1 MQRRLH
7 LGIYPMCPYPANDHG
22 VKWDPIENRQPWL
35 DYGAMMA
42 AMKGK
47 KWVME
52 PHCVEIAE
60 NTAQANMFETLEGW
74 VVPITFG
81 KAPQASV
88 LLRNMPFISGS
99 TLPLRVSNIG
109 VAEWDG
115 VLDQMPEP
123 RAGLDRRRDM
133 FGMGTDEEATPA
145 AEEKPDEI
153 RMELA
158 NGDSLAGEVSAIHD
172 GIITVNSPLGEIK
185 LPVSRLRTVTLK
197 PVEAERSKRRNGD
210 IRAWFHDG
218 SSIVFNLE
226 SSDDETL
233 TGSSQNFGTAT
244 FRTAAF
250 NRIEFN
256 IYSPEF
262 EDLRRADEW

>member
-88 LLRNMPFISGS
+88 LLRNMPFISGKLKVEVLHPGVKEAK
-99 TLPLRVSNIG
+99 TLPTRLN
-109 VAEWDG
+109 
-115 VLDQMPEP
+115 
-123 RAGLDRRRDM
+123 
-133 FGMGTDEEATPA
+133 
-145 AEEKPDEI
+145 
-153 RMELA
+153 
-158 NGDSLAGEVSAIHD
+158 GEVLEIDTPLHRSCAMLK
-172 GIITVNSPLGEIK
+172 ITQI
-185 LPVSRLRTVTLK
+185 
-197 PVEAERSKRRNGD
+197 
-210 IRAWFHDG
+210 
-218 SSIVFNLE
+218 
-226 SSDDETL
+226 
-233 TGSSQNFGTAT
+233 Q
-244 FRTAAF
+244 
-250 NRIEFN
+250 
-256 IYSPEF
+256 
-262 EDLRRADEW
+262 